1 MNWES
6 KILTR
11 NPSGIHNL
19 QSYSC
24 DQRPAQIFKIHSL
37 IHRTNDP
44 FKLSKFTV
52 LFIVAT
58 THYKFTVQVMGP
70 TTRSNFRN
78 FMSKSYDQPPI
89 QNLRSNSWDQRPA
102 PILKIYSTIH
112 ETCDPFWYWHLK
124 ASAKLTLNF
133 LWTCATKFG
142 QNINGNQPTLM
153 RSITWK
159 TTFLIYFCYFLSL
172 SDLKS

>member
-11 NPSGIHNL
+11 NPSGIQKL

-24 DQRPAQIFKIHSL
+24 DQRPAQIFKIYSL
-37 IHRTNDP
+37 IQRTNEP
-44 FKLSKFTV
+44 FKIWKFTV
-52 LFIVAT
+52 LF
-58 THYKFTVQVMGP
+58 MGP

-112 ETCDPFWYWHLK
+112 ETCEPFWYWHLE
-124 ASAKLTLNF
+124 ASAKVTLNF
-133 LWTCATKFG
+133 LWTYATKFG

-153 RSITWK
+153 RPITWK
-159 TTFLIYFCYFLSL
+159 TTFLIYFCYFFKFKRFKV
-172 SDLKS
+172 LKNKNK